1 MFIVHRRN
9 KEKTENRQ
17 RVVHGSLFIERGRM
31 GFSFEKLNVYNK
43 AKEYVNDIYLLTK
56 TFPRD
61 EMFGLTSQ
69 LRRAAV
75 SIPVNITEGSARTK
89 KDFNRFIDMAR
100 GSIFE
105 CVAILRTALKQEY
118 LNQKRYIDLED
129 KLTSLS
135 RMLSGLKR
143 SISQ

>member
-1 MFIVHRRN
+1 
-9 KEKTENRQ
+9 
-17 RVVHGSLFIERGRM
+17 M
-31 GFSFEKLNVYNK
+31 GFSFEKLNVYDK
-43 AKEYVNDIYLLTK
+43 ANEFVNGIYLLTK
-56 TFPRD
+56 TFPRN
-61 EMFGLTSQ
+61 EMFSLTSQ

-75 SIPVNITEGSARTK
+75 SIPVNIAEGSARTK

-105 CVAILRTALKQEY
+105 CVTILRIALEQEY

-135 RMLSGLKR
+135 KMFSGLKR

>member
-1 MFIVHRRN
+1 MAFN
-9 KEKTENRQ
+9 
-17 RVVHGSLFIERGRM
+17 
-31 GFSFEKLNVYNK
+31 FEKLDVYNK
-43 AKEYVNDIYLLTK
+43 ANEFVNDIYLLTK
-56 TFPRD
+56 TFPED

-75 SIPVNITEGSARTK
+75 SISLNIAEGSARTK

-105 CVAILRTALKQEY
+105 CVTILRIALKQEY
-118 LNQKRYIDLED
+118 LNQKRYIDLEE
-129 KLTSLS
+129 KLTDLS
-135 RMLSGLKR
+135 KMLSGLKR